1 MPKKN
6 AKMRSFNMNDSKHT
20 DWNKDINH
28 SLWFEPESRASDSS
42 VPTSKGCSIK
52 RRKLRKR
59 TDWESW
65 WTIAKL
71 IFIIFASC
79 CAISGGCA
87 KARGDEAIWNADG
100 SFAGHTTDHGSY
112 YSVWGEDGSYQGHI
126 DKAWVNPYVPKI
138 DRGTE

>member
-1 MPKKN
+1 
-6 AKMRSFNMNDSKHT
+6 MNDSKHT

-65 WTIAKL
+65 WTLAKL

-87 KARGDEAIWNADG
+87 KGRADEAIWNANG
-100 SFAGHTTDHGSY
+100 SFAGHTTDNGSY
-112 YSVWGEDGSYQGHI
+112 YSVWGVDGSYQGHF

-138 DRGTE
+138 DRGGE